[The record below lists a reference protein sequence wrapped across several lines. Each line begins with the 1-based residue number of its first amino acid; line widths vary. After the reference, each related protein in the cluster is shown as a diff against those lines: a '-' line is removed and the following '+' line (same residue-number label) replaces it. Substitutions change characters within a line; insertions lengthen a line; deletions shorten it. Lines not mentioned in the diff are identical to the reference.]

1 MAAFKL
7 PRLKANLAIVDGKG
21 LPLAYF
27 LRLFNIELAERI
39 ETTITDIAQVQ
50 DDLAAQQAALAAVVA
65 DQAAQLALIIAAQA
79 RADAAYAL
87 AESAQGSRYI
97 DFSGLY
103 PTISGIINGQSADSI
118 LTYFG
123 SLSGATIDADTAWVG
138 TIAFSE
144 DDGGAPVPLGSV
156 PVAITSNGLFVSGSW
171 QTDDASFNF
180 ETTGTLS
187 GNVTYTLTGAYTS
200 GANLVSGPTISVN
213 LTTLP
218 RAA

>member
-7 PRLKANLAIVDGKG
+7 PRLKANLAIVDSKG
-21 LPLAYF
+21 LPLGYF

-50 DDLAAQQAALAAVVA
+50 AEL
-65 DQAAQLALIIAAQA
+65 AAQLALIVAAQA

-97 DFSGLY
+97 DFDGPY
-103 PTISGIINGQSADSI
+103 PTISGVINGQGADSI

-123 SLSGATIDADTAWVG
+123 SLSGATIDADTAWIG

-144 DDGGAPVPLGSV
+144 DDGGAPVSLGSV
-156 PVAITSNGLFVSGSW
+156 PVTITSNGLFVSGEW

-200 GANLVSGPTISVN
+200 GANLVAGPTISVN

>member
-21 LPLAYF
+21 LPLGYF

-39 ETTITDIAQVQ
+39 ENTITDIAQVQ
-50 DDLAAQQAALAAVVA
+50 ADLAAQQAEL
-65 DQAAQLALIIAAQA
+65 AAQLALIVAAQA

-97 DFSGLY
+97 DFSGPY
-103 PTISGIINGQSADSI
+103 PTISGVINGQSSDSI

-123 SLSGATIDADTAWVG
+123 TLSGATINANTSWVG
-138 TIAFSE
+138 TISFSE
-144 DDGGAPVPLGSV
+144 DNGGAPVSIGSV
-156 PVAITSNGLFVSGSW
+156 PVTITSNGLFVSGAW

-180 ETTGTLS
+180 ETIGTLS

-218 RAA
+218 RAS